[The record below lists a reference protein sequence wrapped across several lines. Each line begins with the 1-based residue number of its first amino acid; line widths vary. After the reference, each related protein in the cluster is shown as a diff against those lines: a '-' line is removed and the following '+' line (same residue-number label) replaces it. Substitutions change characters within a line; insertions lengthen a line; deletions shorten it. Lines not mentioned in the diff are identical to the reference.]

1 LRPPGGYRRVDGRKQ
16 RLAIDGLSEKAFRT
30 KPKRARLGFR
40 VIAAGNHDDGRASPA
55 LDKLGLNFESG
66 CLRHVQ
72 IEYHAVGLGIALGI
86 QKRGT

>member
-1 LRPPGGYRRVDGRKQ
+1 MRRPAMATPIADSSVLSSNR
-16 RLAIDGLSEKAFRT
+16 LSEIAFRT

-40 VIAAGNHDDGRASPA
+40 VIVAGNHDDGRASPA
-55 LDKLGLNFESG
+55 FDKLGLNFESG

-72 IEYHAVGLGIALGI
+72 IKYHAVGLNIAPSI